1 MARRQT
7 AAERREHVLDA
18 AIAEFAASG
27 YHAASTTA
35 IARRAGISQPY
46 IYALYRNKHDLFL
59 AAYRHVAER
68 IRARL
73 VAAAESADDREAA
86 LAAMG
91 EAYLG
96 LIADRSDVLCQ
107 LQAYAAAGDADLR
120 GPVRDEFLRV
130 FEAVR
135 EAAGASREETAFFF
149 AGGIFLAIAGVLEI
163 PPAYWPGGDAPD
175 APDPGAA

>member
-1 MARRQT
+1 MARRT
-7 AAERREHVLDA
+7 ADERREQVLDA
-18 AIAEFAASG
+18 AIAEFAAQG

-46 IYALYRNKHDLFL
+46 IYALYRSKRELFL

-73 VAAAESADDREAA
+73 VGAAEAGADPDAR

-96 LIADRSDVLCQ
+96 LIGDREDVLCQ
-107 LQAYAAAGDADLR
+107 LQAYAAAGDPALR
-120 GPVRDEFLRV
+120 EPVRAEFMRV

-135 EAAGASREETAFFF
+135 EAAGVSREEAAFFF
-149 AGGIFLAIAGVLEI
+149 AGGIFLAIATALDV
-163 PPAYWPGGDAPD
+163 PPEYWPGGDPAV
-175 APDPGAA
+175 G